1 MYFPLPLAKPSA
13 CLVAYEIIRTTAIRD
28 MIMVEGTAKPV
39 RIGCAAGFWGDTN
52 SAAFQLVRQGDI
64 DYLVFDYLAE
74 VTLSIMAG
82 SRMKDPDAGYAH
94 DFVTQVMAPL
104 AREIKDKNIKVV
116 SNAGGVNP
124 RACRAALQKV
134 FAEAG
139 VEMNIA
145 LVEGDDLNGRRE
157 QFSDCK
163 ELDSG
168 AALPPMTVTMNA
180 YLGALPIQAA
190 LDAGA
195 DLVLTGRIA
204 DSALVLGPLM
214 HQFKWA
220 DDDYHKLAQGS
231 LAGHVIEC
239 GAQCTGGNF
248 TDWREVPDFHNMGFP
263 IAECHDNG
271 TFVITKPPGTG
282 GLVTPATV
290 GEQVLY
296 EIGDPRAYI
305 LPDVVC
311 DFTGVTLEQDGE
323 HRVRVSGARGLPPT
337 DTYKVSATYPDGQ
350 KITASF
356 LMGGREAPAKGR
368 AVAAAIL
375 KKTDG
380 LLGQLGLPAMRDT
393 SVEILGS
400 ETTYGAQ
407 ARREDSREVVVKIAA
422 LHDDRKALGLFARE
436 IAQAA
441 TGMAP
446 GLSGLVGGRPK
457 PMPRIRLF
465 STLVPKVEVTATVD
479 LDGSPTEVGVPVG
492 TPLDPAS
499 LPDTNGT
506 DTDTGDTT
514 VPLVKL
520 AWARSGDKGDH
531 ANIGVMARKAEY
543 LPYLRAALTDATVA
557 EYMQHVLDPD
567 RGSVSHWELPG
578 FNAFNFLLRH
588 ALGGGGIASLRIDP
602 QGKAF
607 AQQLL
612 DMPIPVSAEI
622 AESVQ

>member
-1 MYFPLPLAKPSA
+1 MS
-13 CLVAYEIIRTTAIRD
+13 D
-28 MIMVEGTAKPV
+28 PV
-39 RIGCAAGFWGDTN
+39 RIGCAAAFWGDTN
-52 SAAFQLVRQGDI
+52 SAAFQLVRKGDI

-82 SRMKDPDAGYAH
+82 ARMKDPSAGYAH
-94 DFVTQVMAPL
+94 DFVHQVMAPL
-104 AREIKDKNIKVV
+104 AKEIKDKNIKVI

-124 RACRAALQKV
+124 RACREALRAV

-139 VEMNIA
+139 VDLKIA
-145 LVEGDDLNGRRE
+145 LVEGDDLNGRRD
-157 QFSDCK
+157 QFAACK

-168 AALPPMTVTMNA
+168 ASLPPMTLTMNA

-195 DLVLTGRIA
+195 DLVLTGRVA
-204 DSALVLGPLM
+204 DSSLVLGPLM
-214 HQFKWA
+214 HEFQWA
-220 DDDYHKLAQGS
+220 DDDYDKLAQGS

-248 TDWREVPDFHNMGFP
+248 TDWRDVPDFHDMGFP
-263 IAECHDNG
+263 IAECHADG
-271 TFVITKPPGTG
+271 QFVVTKPADTG

-311 DFTGVTLEQDGE
+311 DFTAVTLEQDGE
-323 HRVRVSGARGLPPT
+323 NRVRVSGARGRPPT
-337 DTYKVSATYPDGQ
+337 DTYKVSATWPDGQ
-350 KITASF
+350 RITVSF
-356 LMGGREAPAKGR
+356 LMAGIDAPTKGR
-368 AVAAAIL
+368 VVADAIL
-375 KKTDG
+375 KKTG
-380 LLGQLGLPAMRDT
+380 AQFQALGLAPFRDT

-400 ETTYGAQ
+400 EATYGAH
-407 ARREDSREVVVKIAA
+407 ARRDDTREVVVKIAA

-457 PMPRIRLF
+457 PVPRIRLF
-465 STLVPKVEVTATVD
+465 STLVPKVDVTATVD
-479 LDGSPTEVGVPVG
+479 LDGEPVEVGVPVG
-492 TPLDPAS
+492 EPLDPAS
-499 LPDTNGT
+499 LAFSQGT
-506 DTDTGDTT
+506 DTAVGEVS

-531 ANIGVMARKAEY
+531 ANIGVMARKPEY
-543 LPYLRAALTDATVA
+543 LPYLRAALTDGAVA
-557 EYMQHVLDPD
+557 DYMQHVLDPEH
-567 RGSVSHWELPG
+567 GTVSHWELPG
-578 FNAFNFLLRH
+578 FHAFNFLLRH

-612 DMPIPVSAEI
+612 DMPIPVSQDI
-622 AESVQ
+622 ASEVSAP

>member
-1 MYFPLPLAKPSA
+1 MTDP
-13 CLVAYEIIRTTAIRD
+13 I
-28 MIMVEGTAKPV
+28 

-52 SAAFQLVRQGDI
+52 SAAFQLVHQTDI

-82 SRMKDPDAGYAH
+82 ARMKDLNAGYAH
-94 DFVTQVMAPL
+94 DFVTNVMAPL
-104 AREIKDKNIKVV
+104 ARDIKAKKIKVI

-124 RACRAALQKV
+124 RACRDALQKV

-139 VEMNIA
+139 VELNIA
-145 LVEGDDLNGRRE
+145 LVEGDDLNPRRGE
-157 QFSDCK
+157 FADAT

-168 AALPPMTVTMNA
+168 AALPPVTLTMNA
-180 YLGALPIQAA
+180 YLGALPIKAA

-195 DLVLTGRIA
+195 DIVLTGRIA
-204 DSALVLGPLM
+204 DSVLVLGPLM
-214 HQFKWA
+214 HEFSWA
-220 DDDYHKLAQGS
+220 DDDYDKLAQGS

-263 IAECHDNG
+263 VAECYADGHFIISKPDN
-271 TFVITKPPGTG
+271 TG
-282 GLVTPATV
+282 GLITPATV
-290 GEQVLY
+290 GEQIVY
-296 EIGDPRAYI
+296 EIGDPRAYL

-311 DFTGVTLEQDGE
+311 DFTGVQLEQVGE
-323 HRVRVSGARGLPPT
+323 NRVSVSGARGRAPT
-337 DTYKVSATYPDGQ
+337 DSYKVSATYPDGN

-356 LMGGREAPAKGR
+356 LMGGIDAPERGQV
-368 AVAAAIL
+368 VADAIL
-375 KKTDG
+375 KKVSG
-380 LLGQLGLPAMRDT
+380 LYQQLGMAPFRET

-400 ETTYGAQ
+400 ESTYGDQ
-407 ARREDSREVVVKIAA
+407 RQRQDTREVVVKIAA
-422 LHDDRKALGLFARE
+422 LHDDKKALGLFARE

-457 PMPRIRLF
+457 PFPRIRLF
-465 STLVPKVEVTATVD
+465 STLVNKSLVPVTVD
-479 LDGSPTEVGVPVG
+479 VNGETVPVAIPAG
-492 TPLDPAS
+492 QPFDVEQLPADPTLDLANS
-499 LPDTNGT
+499 DV
-506 DTDTGDTT
+506 T

-520 AWARSGDKGDH
+520 AWARSGDKGNH
-531 ANIGVMARKAEY
+531 ANIGVIARQPEY
-543 LPYLRAALTDATVA
+543 LPFINAALTEASVA
-557 EYMQHVLDPD
+557 DYMQHVIDPD
-567 RGSVSHWELPG
+567 TGSVSRWAMPG
-578 FNAFNFLLRH
+578 MNAFNFLLKN

-612 DMPIPVSAEI
+612 DMPVPVSKDI
-622 AESVQ
+622 ADELL

>member
-1 MYFPLPLAKPSA
+1 MS
-13 CLVAYEIIRTTAIRD
+13 D
-28 MIMVEGTAKPV
+28 PV
-39 RIGCAAGFWGDTN
+39 RIGCAAAFWGDTN
-52 SAAFQLVRQGDI
+52 SAAFQLVRKGDI

-82 SRMKDPDAGYAH
+82 ARMKDPSAGYAH
-94 DFVTQVMAPL
+94 DFVHQVMAPL
-104 AREIKDKNIKVV
+104 AKEIKDKNIKVI

-124 RACRAALQKV
+124 RACREALRAV

-139 VEMNIA
+139 VDLKIA
-145 LVEGDDLNGRRE
+145 LVEGDDLNGRRD
-157 QFSDCK
+157 QFAACK

-168 AALPPMTVTMNA
+168 ASLPPMTLTMNA

-195 DLVLTGRIA
+195 DLVLTGRVA
-204 DSALVLGPLM
+204 DSSLVLGPLM
-214 HQFKWA
+214 HEFQWA
-220 DDDYHKLAQGS
+220 DDDYDKLAQGS

-248 TDWREVPDFHNMGFP
+248 TDWRDVPDFHDMGFP
-263 IAECHDNG
+263 IAECHADG
-271 TFVITKPPGTG
+271 QFVVTKPAGTG

-311 DFTGVTLEQDGE
+311 DFTGVTLEQDGDD
-323 HRVRVSGARGLPPT
+323 RVRVSGARGRPPT
-337 DTYKVSATYPDGQ
+337 DTYKVSATWPDGQ
-350 KITASF
+350 RITVSF
-356 LMGGREAPAKGR
+356 LMAGIDAPTKGR
-368 AVAAAIL
+368 VVADAIL
-375 KKTDG
+375 KKTG
-380 LLGQLGLPAMRDT
+380 AQFQALGLAPFRDT

-400 ETTYGAQ
+400 EATYGAH
-407 ARREDSREVVVKIAA
+407 ARRDDTREVVVKIAA

-457 PMPRIRLF
+457 PVPRIRLF
-465 STLVPKVEVTATVD
+465 STLVPKVDVTATVD
-479 LDGSPTEVGVPVG
+479 LDGEPVEVGVPVG
-492 TPLDPAS
+492 EPLDPAS
-499 LPDTNGT
+499 LAFSQGT
-506 DTDTGDTT
+506 DTAVGEVS

-531 ANIGVMARKAEY
+531 ANIGVMARKPEY
-543 LPYLRAALTDATVA
+543 LPYLRAALTDGAVA
-557 EYMQHVLDPD
+557 DYMQHVLDPEH
-567 RGSVSHWELPG
+567 GTVSHWELPG
-578 FNAFNFLLRH
+578 FHAFNFLLRH

-612 DMPIPVSAEI
+612 DMPIPVSQDI
-622 AESVQ
+622 AKEVGKTSLDLNELQ

>member
-1 MYFPLPLAKPSA
+1 MTDP
-13 CLVAYEIIRTTAIRD
+13 I
-28 MIMVEGTAKPV
+28 

-52 SAAFQLVRQGDI
+52 SAAFQLVHQTDI

-82 SRMKDPDAGYAH
+82 ARMKDPNAGYAH
-94 DFVTQVMAPL
+94 DFVTNVMAPL
-104 AREIKDKNIKVV
+104 ARDIKAKKIKVI

-124 RACRAALQKV
+124 RACRDALQKV

-139 VEMNIA
+139 VELNIA
-145 LVEGDDLNGRRE
+145 LVEGDDLNPRRGE
-157 QFSDCK
+157 FADAT

-168 AALPPMTVTMNA
+168 AALPPVTLTMNA
-180 YLGALPIQAA
+180 YLGALPIKVA

-195 DLVLTGRIA
+195 DIVLTGRIA
-204 DSALVLGPLM
+204 DSVLVLGPLM
-214 HQFKWA
+214 HEFSWA
-220 DDDYHKLAQGS
+220 DDDYDKLAQGS

-263 IAECHDNG
+263 VAECYADGHFIISKPDN
-271 TFVITKPPGTG
+271 TG
-282 GLVTPATV
+282 GLITPATV
-290 GEQVLY
+290 GEQIVY
-296 EIGDPRAYI
+296 EIGDPRAYL

-311 DFTGVTLEQDGE
+311 DFTGVQLEQVGE
-323 HRVRVSGARGLPPT
+323 NRVSVSGARGRAPT
-337 DTYKVSATYPDGQ
+337 DSYKVSATYPDGN

-356 LMGGREAPAKGR
+356 LMGGIDAPEKGQV
-368 AVAAAIL
+368 VADAIL
-375 KKTDG
+375 KKVSG
-380 LLGQLGLPAMRDT
+380 LYQQLGMAPFRET

-400 ETTYGAQ
+400 ESTYGDQ
-407 ARREDSREVVVKIAA
+407 RQRQDTREVVVKIAA
-422 LHDDRKALGLFARE
+422 LHDDKKALGLFARE

-457 PMPRIRLF
+457 PFPRIRLF
-465 STLVPKVEVTATVD
+465 STLVNKSLVPVTVD
-479 LDGSPTEVGVPVG
+479 VNGETVPVAIPAG
-492 TPLDPAS
+492 QPFDVEQLPADPTLDLA
-499 LPDTNGT
+499 NG
-506 DTDTGDTT
+506 DVT

-520 AWARSGDKGDH
+520 AWARSGDKGNH
-531 ANIGVMARKAEY
+531 ANIGVIARQPEY
-543 LPYLRAALTDATVA
+543 LPFINAALTEASVA
-557 EYMQHVLDPD
+557 DYMQHVIDPD
-567 RGSVSHWELPG
+567 TGSVSRWAMPG
-578 FNAFNFLLRH
+578 MNAFNFLLKN

-612 DMPIPVSAEI
+612 DMPVPVSKDI
-622 AESVQ
+622 ADELL

>member
-1 MYFPLPLAKPSA
+1 MTDP
-13 CLVAYEIIRTTAIRD
+13 I
-28 MIMVEGTAKPV
+28 

-52 SAAFQLVRQGDI
+52 TAAFQLVKQADI

-82 SRMKDPDAGYAH
+82 ARMKDPSAGYAH
-94 DFVTQVMAPL
+94 DFVNNVMAPL
-104 AREIKDKNIKVV
+104 AKDIKAKKIKVI

-124 RACRAALQKV
+124 RACRDALQKA

-145 LVEGDDLNGRRE
+145 LVEGDDLNPRRNE
-157 QFSDCK
+157 FADAT
-163 ELDSG
+163 EMDTG
-168 AALPPMTVTMNA
+168 TPLPPMTLTMNA
-180 YLGALPIQAA
+180 YLGALPIKAA

-195 DLVLTGRIA
+195 DIVLTGRIA
-204 DSALVLGPLM
+204 DSVLVLGPLM
-214 HQFKWA
+214 HEFGWA
-220 DDDYHKLAQGS
+220 EDDYDKLAQGS

-263 IAECHDNG
+263 IAECHADGHFIISKPDN
-271 TFVITKPPGTG
+271 TG
-282 GLVTPATV
+282 GLITPATV
-290 GEQVLY
+290 GEQIVY
-296 EIGDPRAYI
+296 EIGDPRAYL

-311 DFTGVTLEQDGE
+311 DFTGVQLEQVGAN
-323 HRVRVSGARGLPPT
+323 RVSVSGARGRAPT
-337 DTYKVSATYPDGQ
+337 DNYKVSATYPDGN

-356 LMGGREAPAKGR
+356 LMGGIDAPEKGR
-368 AVAAAIL
+368 VVANAIL
-375 KKTDG
+375 KKVSG
-380 LLGQLGLPAMRDT
+380 LFQQLGMAPFRET

-400 ETTYGAQ
+400 ESTYGSQ
-407 ARREDSREVVVKIAA
+407 ALRSDTREVVVKIAA

-457 PMPRIRLF
+457 PFPRIRLF
-465 STLVPKVEVTATVD
+465 STLVNKSLVPVTVD
-479 LDGSPTEVGVPVG
+479 VNGETVPVSIPAG
-492 TPLDPAS
+492 QPFDVTQLPADATLDLA
-499 LPDTNGT
+499 D
-506 DTDTGDTT
+506 GDVT

-520 AWARSGDKGDH
+520 AWARSGDKGNH
-531 ANIGVMARKAEY
+531 ANIGVIARQPEY
-543 LPYLRAALTDATVA
+543 LPFINAALTEQSVA
-557 EYMQHVLDPD
+557 NYMQHVIDPD
-567 RGSVSHWELPG
+567 SGSVSRWAMPG
-578 FNAFNFLLRH
+578 MNAFNFLLKN

-612 DMPIPVSAEI
+612 DMPIPVSKDI
-622 AESVQ
+622 AQRLQASEADPNH

>member
-1 MYFPLPLAKPSA
+1 MTNP
-13 CLVAYEIIRTTAIRD
+13 I
-28 MIMVEGTAKPV
+28 

-52 SAAFQLVRQGDI
+52 TAAFQLVKQADI

-82 SRMKDPDAGYAH
+82 ARMKDPSAGYAH
-94 DFVTQVMAPL
+94 DFVNNVMAPL
-104 AREIKDKNIKVV
+104 AKDIKAKKIKVI

-124 RACRAALQKV
+124 RACRDALQKA

-139 VEMNIA
+139 VEMSIA
-145 LVEGDDLNGRRE
+145 LVEGDDLNPRRNE
-157 QFSDCK
+157 FADAT
-163 ELDSG
+163 EMDTG
-168 AALPPMTVTMNA
+168 APLPPMTLTMNA
-180 YLGALPIQAA
+180 YLGALPIKAA

-195 DLVLTGRIA
+195 DIVLTGRIA
-204 DSALVLGPLM
+204 DSVLVLGPLM
-214 HQFKWA
+214 HEFGWA
-220 DDDYHKLAQGS
+220 EDDYDKLAQGS

-263 IAECHDNG
+263 IAECHADGHFIISKPDN
-271 TFVITKPPGTG
+271 TG
-282 GLVTPATV
+282 GLITPATV
-290 GEQVLY
+290 GEQIVY
-296 EIGDPRAYI
+296 EIGDPRAYL

-311 DFTGVTLEQDGE
+311 DFTGVQLEQVGE
-323 HRVRVSGARGLPPT
+323 NRVSVSGARGRAPT
-337 DTYKVSATYPDGQ
+337 DSYKVSATYPDGN

-356 LMGGREAPAKGR
+356 LMGGIDAPEKGR
-368 AVAAAIL
+368 VVANAIL
-375 KKTDG
+375 KKVSG
-380 LLGQLGLPAMRDT
+380 LFQQLGMAPFRET

-400 ETTYGAQ
+400 ESTYGAQ
-407 ARREDSREVVVKIAA
+407 ALRSDTREVVVKIAA

-457 PMPRIRLF
+457 PFPRIRLF
-465 STLVPKVEVTATVD
+465 STLVNKSLVPVTVD
-479 LDGSPTEVGVPVG
+479 VNGETVPVSIPAG
-492 TPLDPAS
+492 QPFDVTQLPADATLDLA
-499 LPDTNGT
+499 D
-506 DTDTGDTT
+506 GDVT

-520 AWARSGDKGDH
+520 AWARSGDKGNH
-531 ANIGVMARKAEY
+531 ANIGVIARQPEY
-543 LPYLRAALTDATVA
+543 LPFINAALTEQSVA
-557 EYMQHVLDPD
+557 NYMQHVIDPD
-567 RGSVSHWELPG
+567 SGSVSRWAMPG
-578 FNAFNFLLRH
+578 MNAFNFLLKN

-612 DMPIPVSAEI
+612 DMPIPVSKDI
-622 AESVQ
+622 AQRLQASEADPNH

>member
-1 MYFPLPLAKPSA
+1 MTNP
-13 CLVAYEIIRTTAIRD
+13 I
-28 MIMVEGTAKPV
+28 

-52 SAAFQLVRQGDI
+52 TAAFQLVKQADI

-82 SRMKDPDAGYAH
+82 ARMKDPSAGYAH
-94 DFVTQVMAPL
+94 DFVNNVMAPL
-104 AREIKDKNIKVV
+104 AKDIKAKKIKVI

-124 RACRAALQKV
+124 RACRDALQKA

-145 LVEGDDLNGRRE
+145 LVEGDDLNPRRNE
-157 QFSDCK
+157 FADAT
-163 ELDSG
+163 EMDTG
-168 AALPPMTVTMNA
+168 APLPPMTLTMNA
-180 YLGALPIQAA
+180 YLGALPIKAA

-195 DLVLTGRIA
+195 DIVLTGRIA
-204 DSALVLGPLM
+204 DSVLVLGPLM
-214 HQFKWA
+214 HEFGWA
-220 DDDYHKLAQGS
+220 EDDYDKLAQGS

-263 IAECHDNG
+263 IAECHADGQFIISKPDN
-271 TFVITKPPGTG
+271 TG
-282 GLVTPATV
+282 GLITPATV
-290 GEQVLY
+290 GEQIVY
-296 EIGDPRAYI
+296 EIGDPRAYL

-311 DFTGVTLEQDGE
+311 DFTGVQLEQVGE
-323 HRVRVSGARGLPPT
+323 NRVSVSGARGRAPT
-337 DTYKVSATYPDGQ
+337 DSYKVSATYPDGN

-356 LMGGREAPAKGR
+356 LMGGIDAPEKGR
-368 AVAAAIL
+368 VVANAIL
-375 KKTDG
+375 KKVSG
-380 LLGQLGLPAMRDT
+380 LFQQLGMAPFRET

-400 ETTYGAQ
+400 ESTYGAQ
-407 ARREDSREVVVKIAA
+407 ALRSDTREVVVKIAA

-457 PMPRIRLF
+457 QFPRIRLF
-465 STLVPKVEVTATVD
+465 STLVNKSLVPVTVD
-479 LDGSPTEVGVPVG
+479 VNGETVPVSIPAG
-492 TPLDPAS
+492 QPFDVTQLPADATLDLA
-499 LPDTNGT
+499 D
-506 DTDTGDTT
+506 GDVT

-520 AWARSGDKGDH
+520 AWARSGDKGNH
-531 ANIGVMARKAEY
+531 ANIGVIARQPEY
-543 LPYLRAALTDATVA
+543 LPFINAALTEQSVA
-557 EYMQHVLDPD
+557 NYMQHVIDPD
-567 RGSVSHWELPG
+567 SGSVSRWAMPG
-578 FNAFNFLLRH
+578 MNAFNFLLKN

-612 DMPIPVSAEI
+612 DMPIPVSKDI
-622 AESVQ
+622 AQRLQASEADPNH